1 MEVGRNCH
9 GGLVEIHLLRISLL
23 CFDINISQYV
33 SFHEEKFPVSIDKL
47 KICCREVIMVSP
59 AAISCLL
66 EILSS
71 PADFP
76 DFALKISRLNSAL
89 DIFVRLILQILV

>member
-1 MEVGRNCH
+1 M
-9 GGLVEIHLLRISLL
+9 
-23 CFDINISQYV
+23 
-33 SFHEEKFPVSIDKL
+33 SIDKL

-59 AAISCLL
+59 AAFSSLF

-76 DFALKISRLNSAL
+76 DFALQISRLKSASN
-89 DIFVRLILQILV
+89 IFVILNTSDTGLT